1 MLDYLIK
8 DAKIVDGTGSK
19 AFSGDIAIKDGK
31 IIDIGLISQQAKEII
46 KANGAYATPG
56 WVDIHTHLDGQV
68 SWDSKLDPS
77 FSHGVTSVIM
87 GNCGVGF
94 APVPKGGEKRLIE
107 LMEGVED
114 IPGTALY
121 EGIEWGSWETFP
133 EYMDYLA
140 TKEYT
145 MDIGTQIPHSAL
157 RYYVMGDRAINHED
171 ATDQELKAMCEIVSS
186 AINAGALGFSTSRV
200 AAHRSMT
207 GEPIP
212 GTFAAKEELF
222 AIAEALDKTNKGV
235 FQVVPS
241 GSIGNGAGIEK
252 YTIEQELELMGE
264 IARICKR
271 NLTFSLFQPRDQP
284 NQWRYVLD
292 RVAEL
297 NTDGAQLRPQV
308 SSRPIGFVTGLQV
321 YHMFQRREAYLKI
334 AHLPLA
340 ERVAEMQKA
349 EVKKAILASKDIP
362 TGKKDPASLIH
373 MTLRKGAA
381 ITYPLSYPINYEP
394 EASQSFAALAAADE
408 KSEEEYIYDYLVAN
422 NGENFAIWM
431 ATNYVEGNLNVIHD
445 MLLDPNSVIG
455 LTDAGAHVN
464 MIFDAVSPTYQL
476 THWVR
481 DRTRGEKLPLEFLVA
496 KQTLANAELYGLT
509 DRGSIK
515 VGKRAD
521 INLFDLDKLQ
531 LGKLEVPNDLPAGGH
546 RILQSA
552 QGYLNT
558 FVNGVKTRENDEDT
572 GARPGRLVR
581 SI

>member
-19 AFSGDIAIKDGK
+19 AFSGDIAIRDGK
-31 IIDIGLISQQAKEII
+31 ILEIGLIKQNAKEII
-46 KANGAYATPG
+46 NAQGAYATPG
-56 WVDIHTHLDGQV
+56 WIDIHSHLDGQV
-68 SWDSKLDPS
+68 SWDSTLDPS
-77 FSHGVTSVIM
+77 FSHGVTSIIM

-94 APVPKGGEKRLIE
+94 APVPKDGETQLIE

-121 EGIEWGSWETFP
+121 EGIEWGKWETFP

-140 TKEYT
+140 TKQYT
-145 MDIGTQIPHSAL
+145 MDIGAQIPHSAL
-157 RYYVMGDRAINHED
+157 RYYVMGERAIAHED
-171 ATDQELKAMCEIVSS
+171 ATDQEIKTMCEIVR
-186 AINAGALGFSTSRV
+186 AGIEAGAVGFSTSRV
-200 AAHRSMT
+200 VAHRSIT
-207 GEPIP
+207 GKPIP

-222 AIAEALDKTNKGV
+222 SIAETVGRTHKGV

-241 GSIGNGAGIEK
+241 GSIGSGAGKEK
-252 YTIEQELELMGE
+252 YTLEQELELMGE
-264 IARICKR
+264 IARICQR
-271 NLTFSLFQPRDQP
+271 DLTFSLFQPLDQP
-284 NQWRYVLD
+284 NQWRSILD

-297 NTDGAQLRPQV
+297 NTDGAHLRPQV

-340 ERVAEMQKA
+340 ERVAEMCKPD
-349 EVKKAILASKDIP
+349 VKKAILNSDDIP

-373 MTLRKGAA
+373 LTLRRGAR
-381 ITYPLSYPINYEP
+381 ITYPFSYPINYEP
-394 EASQSFAALAAADE
+394 EASQSFAALAVAAG
-408 KSEEEYIYDYLVAN
+408 KPEEEYIYDYLVAN
-422 NGENFAIWM
+422 DGENFAIWM
-431 ATNYVEGNLNVIHD
+431 ATNYVEGNLNVIRD

-509 DRGSIK
+509 DRGSLE

-521 INLFDLDKLQ
+521 INVFDLEKLQ
-531 LGKLEVPNDLPAGGH
+531 LGKLEVQNDLPAGGQ

-552 QGYLNT
+552 HGYLNT
-558 FVNGVKTRENDEDT
+558 FVNGVKTRENDEDV

-581 SI
+581 SA